1 MIYLEV
7 FGMYKKNTIFI
18 KLVIGLLG
26 IFWLPIGWAEAQSCS
41 DEELK
46 RIFNITNE
54 GKALVLKCSLNLQGV
69 TLKRAL
75 TIQGAEASGLTLDC
89 QGGSI
94 QPPGNDP
101 QALLIRSL
109 VTTQNTWS
117 VPSNITIR
125 NCNVVGSTRIMGMGR
140 NGEAEAVKQSSRSLG
155 HTERTQAAAP
165 RNISFINDKFIGQG
179 TIPLYL
185 SPGVTQITVDRSKIT
200 GVSKSVGIYFDA
212 ESANNQLL
220 NSTID
225 TDTDKRELVGVD
237 GSAHNLIQGNY
248 FSSLSNGGIYLYRNC
263 GEGGTVR
270 HQAPQYNQIQ
280 NNTFYYDK
288 YLGFNPAIWV
298 GSRMGFRLYC
308 SADKGYPFGSSANNS
323 DMAQRNLIAN
333 NTILTRSV
341 KDMIIMGDEP
351 NTVMGNISKPITEN
365 TGNNASKR
373 AGHQA
378 LGIRKLVE

>member
-1 MIYLEV
+1 
-7 FGMYKKNTIFI
+7 MYKKNTIYI
-18 KLVIGLLG
+18 ELTIGLLSV
-26 IFWLPIGWAEAQSCS
+26 FWFSSSWAGAKPCS
-41 DEELK
+41 DEEQK
-46 RIFNITNE
+46 RIFNLTNE
-54 GKALVLKCSLNLQGV
+54 GKALVLKCSLNLQGASLNRAI
-69 TLKRAL
+69 TL
-75 TIQGAEASGLTLDC
+75 QGADASGLTIDC

-94 QPPGNDP
+94 HPPGNDP
-101 QALLIRSL
+101 EALMIRSIKL
-109 VTTQNTWS
+109 DNNWS
-117 VPSNITIR
+117 VPSNITVR
-125 NCNVVGSTRIMGMGR
+125 NCSLLGSTRIMGMGR
-140 NGEAEAVKQSSRSLG
+140 NGEAEGVKQSSRSLG
-155 HTERTQAAAP
+155 HTERAQAAAP
-165 RNISFINDKFIGQG
+165 RNISFINDKFVGQG

-185 SPGVTQITVDRSKIT
+185 SPGVTQVTVDRSKIT
-200 GVSKSVGIYFDA
+200 GVSKSVGVYFDA

-225 TDTDKRELVGVD
+225 TDTDKRELVAID

-308 SADKGYPFGSSANNS
+308 SADKGYAFGSSANNS
-323 DMAQRNLIAN
+323 DEAKRNLIAN

-341 KDMIIMGDEP
+341 KDMIIIGDEP
-351 NTVMGNISKPITEN
+351 NTVMGNISKPIGEN
-365 TGNNASKR
+365 AANKGSKR

-378 LGIRKLVE
+378 LGIRKLAE

>member
-1 MIYLEV
+1 
-7 FGMYKKNTIFI
+7 MYKK
-18 KLVIGLLG
+18 KMM
-26 IFWLPIGWAEAQSCS
+26 
-41 DEELK
+41 
-46 RIFNITNE
+46 IT
-54 GKALVLKCSLNLQGV
+54 LVLSSLPQILFATSNCDAQFLANALTANNIGQALNLKCNLNLSGANLQRPLIVEGND
-69 TLKRAL
+69 ASNL
-75 TIQGAEASGLTLDC
+75 TIDC

-101 QALLIRSL
+101 EALMIRSIKMD
-109 VTTQNTWS
+109 NNWF
-117 VPSNITIR
+117 VPSNITVR
-125 NCNVVGSTRIMGMGR
+125 NCSLLGSTRIVGMGR
-140 NGEAEAVKQSSRSLG
+140 NGEAEEVKQSSHSLG

-165 RNISFINDKFIGQG
+165 RNISFINDKFVGQG

-185 SPGVTQITVDRSKIT
+185 SPGVTQVTVDRSKIT
-200 GVSKSVGIYFDA
+200 GVSKSVGVYFDA

-225 TDTDKRELVGVD
+225 TDTDKRELVAVD

-308 SADKGYPFGSSANNS
+308 SADKGYAFGSSANNS
-323 DMAQRNLIAN
+323 DEAKRNLIAN

-341 KDMIIMGDEP
+341 KDMIIIGDEP
-351 NTVMGNISKPITEN
+351 NTVMGNISKPIGEN
-365 TGNNASKR
+365 AANSGSKR

-378 LGIRKLVE
+378 LGIRKLAE

>member
-1 MIYLEV
+1 
-7 FGMYKKNTIFI
+7 
-18 KLVIGLLG
+18 
-26 IFWLPIGWAEAQSCS
+26 
-41 DEELK
+41 
-46 RIFNITNE
+46 
-54 GKALVLKCSLNLQGV
+54 
-69 TLKRAL
+69 
-75 TIQGAEASGLTLDC
+75 
-89 QGGSI
+89 
-94 QPPGNDP
+94 
-101 QALLIRSL
+101 
-109 VTTQNTWS
+109 
-117 VPSNITIR
+117 
-125 NCNVVGSTRIMGMGR
+125 MGMGR

-185 SPGVTQITVDRSKIT
+185 SPGVTQVTVDRSKIT

-225 TDTDKRELVGVD
+225 TDTDKRELVAVD

-373 AGHQA
+373 AGNQA

>member
-1 MIYLEV
+1 MPSYEIRKYIDMYNKKLMITLMLSSLPQIL
-7 FGMYKKNTIFI
+7 FASSNCDAQFLANT
-18 KLVIGLLG
+18 LAANNIG
-26 IFWLPIGWAEAQSCS
+26 Q
-41 DEELK
+41 
-46 RIFNITNE
+46 
-54 GKALVLKCSLNLQGV
+54 ALNLKCNLNLGGV
-69 TLKRAL
+69 NLQRPLILEGNDASNL
-75 TIQGAEASGLTLDC
+75 TIDC

-101 QALLIRSL
+101 EALMIRSIKMDNNWL
-109 VTTQNTWS
+109 
-117 VPSNITIR
+117 VPSNIMVR
-125 NCNVVGSTRIMGMGR
+125 NCSLLGSTRVMGLGR
-140 NGEAEAVKQSSRSLG
+140 NGEAEGVKQSSHSLG
-155 HTERTQAAAP
+155 HTERAQAAAP
-165 RNISFINDKFIGQG
+165 RNITFINDKFVGQG

-185 SPGVTQITVDRSKIT
+185 SPGVTQVTVEKSKIT
-200 GVSKSVGIYFDA
+200 GVSKAVAVYLDA
-212 ESANNQLL
+212 ESGNNQLL
-220 NSTID
+220 NNTID
-225 TDTDKRELVGVD
+225 TDTNKRELVAVD

-280 NNTFYYDK
+280 NNTFYYNQ

-333 NTILTRSV
+333 NTIITRSV
-341 KDMIIMGDEP
+341 KDMIIIGDEP
-351 NTVMGNISKPITEN
+351 NTVMGNVSKPTEAN
-365 TGNNASKR
+365 TGSNGTKR

-378 LGIRKLVE
+378 LGIRKLIE